1 MSKIGRLPIT
11 IPAGVT
17 ITQVDK
23 LVAVTGSKGNLSFAI
38 PRGIK
43 VEIAESLLT
52 VSRNSDLPNVR
63 ALHGLVRAQIANMIT
78 GVTTG
83 FSKVLELVGTG
94 YRARLAGSKLILSLG
109 FSHEIEYSAPA
120 GITIAV
126 EGTNLITISGIDRQ
140 LVGEVSAKIRSYRKP
155 EPYKGKGIR
164 YQGEQVRRKA
174 GKAAKAGASA

>member
-11 IPAGVT
+11 IPSGVT
-17 ITQVDK
+17 LSQADK
-23 LVAVTGSKGNLSFAI
+23 VVTVSGTKGNLTFAI

-43 VEIAESLLT
+43 VEVVDTTAT
-52 VSRNSDLPNVR
+52 VTRNSDLPNVR
-63 ALHGLVRAQIANMIT
+63 ALHGLVRAQLANMVT

-94 YRARLAGSKLILSLG
+94 YRARLAGTKLILSLG

-120 GITIAV
+120 GISIAV
-126 EGTNLITISGIDRQ
+126 EGTNLITVTGIDRQ
-140 LVGEVSAKIRSYRKP
+140 LVGEVAAKIRSYRKP

-164 YQGEQVRRKA
+164 YQGEHVRRKA